1 MELDRGMSGIGRAGN
16 GVIVLLI
23 NRANVNPGRES
34 RVALDMDLHNYSIG
48 AQIRPILAST
58 T

>member
-1 MELDRGMSGIGRAGN
+1 MSGIGRAGN